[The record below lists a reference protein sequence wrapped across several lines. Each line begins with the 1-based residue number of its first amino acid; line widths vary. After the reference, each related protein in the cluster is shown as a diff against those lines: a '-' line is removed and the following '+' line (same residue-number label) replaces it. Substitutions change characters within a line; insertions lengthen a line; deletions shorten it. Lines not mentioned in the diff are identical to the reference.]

1 MLAHRLEATVSR
13 NRSLTLE
20 NLPFH
25 SGEQVEV
32 IILSQPCQT
41 SQESRDS
48 LRGTVVQYTEPLE
61 PIDQNDW
68 EVAQ

>member
-1 MLAHRLEATVSR
+1 MLAHRFETTVSHDR
-13 NRSLTLE
+13 TLTLE

-32 IILSQPCQT
+32 IILSRPRKTLQQT
-41 SQESRDS
+41 KYS
-48 LRGTVVQYTEPLE
+48 LRGTVTQYIEPMQ
-61 PIDQNDW
+61 PVGQDDW